1 MKKRSFSTLLRSL
14 ANSCALAALFLLP
27 QAMAQSEEDT
37 HNALRSVRDAMQ
49 HALNQRDMNALL
61 AHVTDDVVFTTMNG
75 DRVIGKAGIAAYFG
89 KMLEGDKPLVKSVQT
104 HFTVETLSHLHG
116 DNTAIA
122 FGHSEDAYE
131 LGDGSRFTVHPQ
143 WSAALVRTEAGWK
156 IANFHYSVNMFDNP
170 VLHTQRQ
177 WLLIAGGALALLTLA
192 LGYWLGRRKRPA

>member
-1 MKKRSFSTLLRSL
+1 MKKISFSALWR
-14 ANSCALAALFLLP
+14 ALACSGMLATLFVSSPAL
-27 QAMAQSEEDT
+27 AQSADET
-37 HNALRSVRDAMQ
+37 HDALRSVRDSMQ
-49 HALNQRDMNALL
+49 NALNTRDMNALL

-75 DRVIGKAGIAAYFG
+75 DRVIGKTGIAAYFD
-89 KMLEGDKPLVKSVQT
+89 KMLAGDKPLVKNVQARFSV
-104 HFTVETLSHLHG
+104 EALSHLYG

-143 WSAALVRTEAGWK
+143 WSATLVRTDNAWK

-177 WLLIAGGALALLTLA
+177 WLLIAGGALALFTLA